1 MPGRMRAWRR
11 AGLVDELTAGVLA
24 DEVPGPDRK
33 RGIDGS
39 LTEADHLIV
48 LHACRPAG
56 VQREAH
62 PIHARPITI
71 ADPHDVRRAV
81 GVDDLEPVRPWR
93 KRHTRNRYRSVEGQ
107 VGSAGRVAERAG
119 GRGHEPSDK

>member
-1 MPGRMRAWRR
+1 MTHRVAGMP
-11 AGLVDELTAGVLA
+11 
-24 DEVPGPDRK
+24 
-33 RGIDGS
+33 
-39 LTEADHLIV
+39 EADHLIA

-81 GVDDLEPVRPWR
+81 GVDDLEPVRPRR
-93 KRHTRNRYRSVEGQ
+93 KGYAWNRYRSVERQ
-107 VGSAGRVAERAG
+107 VGGAGHVAERAG